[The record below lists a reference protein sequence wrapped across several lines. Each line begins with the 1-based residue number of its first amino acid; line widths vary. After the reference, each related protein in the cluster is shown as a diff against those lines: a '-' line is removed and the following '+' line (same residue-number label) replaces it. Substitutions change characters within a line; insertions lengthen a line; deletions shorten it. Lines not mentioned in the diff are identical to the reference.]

1 MPEAKHPGRGQ
12 MKATKTRIRWNVMFL
27 VFLIVTVSY
36 LDRTNL
42 SVAAPTLQQELHLTP
57 TQLGLILSAFSWSY
71 AVAQI
76 PAGMIASWLKP
87 RRTYLYAL
95 WLWCILLAA
104 TTTAT
109 SFGAWIL
116 FRIPFGLAE
125 AITWP
130 AASVLL
136 SRWFP
141 RIEYSQAMAL
151 QNLGLIV
158 GAAVAPPLVAFI
170 IAFWGWQA
178 AFIVTGLIA
187 GILGTAFYFSTKDD
201 PADDPRVSP
210 DELAWI
216 RHDQTAID
224 NAPPPK
230 GFIPML
236 LGRPSLWAAGIANFG
251 LDFINFMF
259 LTWYPTYLTEKYHMS
274 LGRMGVM
281 AMEPYILGLVTVLG
295 AGWLVRAL
303 TDGGMDSV
311 PARRMVIFGGL
322 LLGTI
327 SLIAAVNVSNL
338 YASVTAMS
346 LGYAFVMSI
355 LGPMWS
361 TPAEIAGPKGVGFA
375 SGFVNFVGNVGG
387 IGSPILMGVVL
398 QRFASFTPAIVIS
411 AGVTLVCALLFL
423 LLYRAHTDK
432 EAVEAF
438 LAAKGVQSSP

>member
-1 MPEAKHPGRGQ
+1 
-12 MKATKTRIRWNVMFL
+12 MKATPTRRRWLVMFL

-42 SVAAPTLQQELHLTP
+42 SVAAPVIQRQLHLTP
-57 TQLGLILSAFSWSY
+57 TQLGLILSAFSWAY
-71 AVAQI
+71 ALAQI
-76 PAGMIASWLKP
+76 PAGLIAARLRP
-87 RRTYLYAL
+87 RRAYFGAL
-95 WLWCILLAA
+95 WLWCILLAL

-141 RIEYSQAMAL
+141 RIEYSEAMSL
-151 QNLGLIV
+151 QNLGLVV
-158 GAAVAPPLVAFI
+158 GAALAPPLVASI
-170 IAFWGWQA
+170 IAFWGWKT
-178 AFIVTGLIA
+178 AFIVTGVIA
-187 GILGTAFYFSTKDD
+187 GLLGTLFYIYTKDD
-201 PADDPRVSP
+201 PADDPRVSA

-216 RHDQTAID
+216 RHDQVQDDIQSLPA
-224 NAPPPK
+224 
-230 GFIPML
+230 GFIRIL
-236 LGRPSLWAAGIANFG
+236 LGRPSLWAVGIANFG

-274 LGRMGVM
+274 LTRMGVM
-281 AMEPYILGLVTVLG
+281 AMEPYLFGVIAVLG
-295 AGWLVRAL
+295 AGRLVRAL
-303 TDGGMDSV
+303 IDSGMDSV
-311 PARRMVIFGGL
+311 AARRAVIFAGL
-322 LLGTI
+322 FLGTI
-327 SLIAAVNVSNL
+327 ALLATVSVTDL

-361 TPAEIAGPKGVGFA
+361 TPAEIAGHRGVGFA
-375 SGFVNFVGNVGG
+375 SGFVNFIGNVGG

-398 QRFASFTPAIVIS
+398 EHFHSFTPAILIA
-411 AGVTLVCALLFL
+411 AGVTLTCGVLFL
-423 LLYRAHTDK
+423 LLYRAKADR
-432 EAVEAF
+432 EAVAAF
-438 LAAKGVQSSP
+438 LAI

>member
-1 MPEAKHPGRGQ
+1 
-12 MKATKTRIRWNVMFL
+12 MKATKTRIRWNVMFM

-71 AVAQI
+71 ALAQI
-76 PAGMIASWLKP
+76 PAGMVASWLKP

-170 IAFWGWQA
+170 IAFWGWKA

-187 GILGTAFYFSTKDD
+187 GILGTVFYFTTKDD

-216 RHDQTAID
+216 RHDQKAID
-224 NAPPPK
+224 NCPPPK

-236 LGRPSLWAAGIANFG
+236 LKRPSLWAVGIANFG

-259 LTWYPTYLTEKYHMS
+259 LAWYPTYLTEKYHMS
-274 LGRMGVM
+274 LGRMGIM
-281 AMEPYILGLVTVLG
+281 AMEPYIFGLITVLG
-295 AGWLVRAL
+295 AGRLVRAL

-311 PARRMVIFGGL
+311 SARRMVIFGGL
-322 LLGTI
+322 LIGTVF
-327 SLIAAVNVSNL
+327 LIVTVNVSNL

-387 IGSPILMGVVL
+387 IGSPILMGVIL
-398 QRFASFTPAIVIS
+398 QHFASFTPAIVIA
-411 AGVTLVCALLFL
+411 AGVTLICALLFL
-423 LLYRAHTDK
+423 LLYRAKADK
-432 EAVEAF
+432 ESVEAF
-438 LAAKGVQSSP
+438 LAPRMATKQTGAD